1 MSCVRDLSP
10 LHRTAVHPLS
20 RARRSLSFDHRAPLM
35 QVNLSVPDIE
45 KILDTLIYDGK
56 VERRLQA
63 GGGVQ
68 EQLKLY
74 RATQTLLPPVGLVK
88 TPCGICPVGGAPSAC
103 VKSPRARRH
112 ESTVDRPQPQGFYI
126 AACLS

>member
-1 MSCVRDLSP
+1 MIFVRDSSPPDTRLLLS
-10 LHRTAVHPLS
+10 AS
-20 RARRSLSFDHRAPLM
+20 G

-88 TPCGICPVGGAPSAC
+88 TPCGICPVSRTAPEADIDGEGS
-103 VKSPRARRH
+103 V
-112 ESTVDRPQPQGFYI
+112 I
-126 AACLS
+126 

>member
-1 MSCVRDLSP
+1 MGGIA
-10 LHRTAVHPLS
+10 T
-20 RARRSLSFDHRAPLM
+20 

-88 TPCGICPVGGAPSAC
+88 TPCGICPVPLVTSAHRSAPPHG
-103 VKSPRARRH
+103 V
-112 ESTVDRPQPQGFYI
+112 V
-126 AACLS
+126 AAAG

>member
-1 MSCVRDLSP
+1 MNLSVP
-10 LHRTAVHPLS
+10 DIEEILTLPVP
-20 RARRSLSFDHRAPLM
+20 

-88 TPCGICPVGGAPSAC
+88 TPCGICPVSRNSPVNSAGHGSLNF
-103 VKSPRARRH
+103 V
-112 ESTVDRPQPQGFYI
+112 
-126 AACLS
+126 

>member
-1 MSCVRDLSP
+1 MPSR
-10 LHRTAVHPLS
+10 LS
-20 RARRSLSFDHRAPLM
+20 RHLTGCPVTLQSVPPLTTRPHSARS

-63 GGGVQ
+63 GSGVQ

-88 TPCGICPVGGAPSAC
+88 TPCGICPVGDAAG
-103 VKSPRARRH
+103 VTGRAQ
-112 ESTVDRPQPQGFYI
+112 SGLAVVCDRK
-126 AACLS
+126 

>member
-1 MSCVRDLSP
+1 
-10 LHRTAVHPLS
+10 
-20 RARRSLSFDHRAPLM
+20 M
-35 QVNLSVPDIE
+35 QDIE

-88 TPCGICPVGGAPSAC
+88 TPCGICPVSGVVPTTRVEMYGMAWSGILLDNA
-103 VKSPRARRH
+103 SRH
-112 ESTVDRPQPQGFYI
+112 LQSMR
-126 AACLS
+126 

>member
-1 MSCVRDLSP
+1 M
-10 LHRTAVHPLS
+10 
-20 RARRSLSFDHRAPLM
+20 
-35 QVNLSVPDIE
+35 PDIE

-88 TPCGICPVGGAPSAC
+88 TPCGICPVSRNWLTNMDGDDPLSIARLRCFFDDLNVDVAC
-103 VKSPRARRH
+103 VPASFVKPHDARFLDFVVR
-112 ESTVDRPQPQGFYI
+112 SAWLY
-126 AACLS
+126 

>member
-1 MSCVRDLSP
+1 M
-10 LHRTAVHPLS
+10 
-20 RARRSLSFDHRAPLM
+20 
-35 QVNLSVPDIE
+35 NLSVPDIE

-88 TPCGICPVGGAPSAC
+88 TPCGICPVSRNSPTNSAGDGSLN
-103 VKSPRARRH
+103 VVRSR
-112 ESTVDRPQPQGFYI
+112 FYWMI
-126 AACLS
+126 